1 MTNLT
6 KYFFNR
12 CFELLNNKSLDTYR
26 VSLHNPYTIIKEL
39 ENGIESFN
47 KRKIKH
53 FDPTITSIGEEAKLL
68 FDLPYIE
75 EILVFKTFAKKQI
88 DEILSE
94 KCIKSKGEF
103 NRTLSLV
110 CKAILSENIYFTKRL
125 FERICE
131 LLVENDMKNYYK
143 IDKYASWLITQQL
156 YRGYSRKFVSNR
168 FRKSHSQLNN
178 NEKTEK
184 IFERLAIEYS
194 RDKETYKAIFKLKS
208 ESIENIKF
216 ASQSILQLT
225 ELPAFLT
232 EARYV
237 NAKFKE
243 LYENEI
249 YVEITVDS
257 LDFWSALKLSH
268 RIISETIEINI
279 LHKTENTIVLEN
291 QAIVYSNEFKTFRI
305 ETLEDLL
312 DGHYDYNENEFN
324 RFIENYKN
332 IKSSV
337 AKEKLRSAIRFYK
350 LGNDSLEIEH
360 KILNY
365 WIGFEQLFSAID
377 SNDDSIKRMKTFYVT
392 LSCCCYL
399 QRRVN
404 YIITLADRKKYT
416 NQGIKIETKD
426 LKDGLIELLK
436 YEEEDPLLEKRLKK
450 YINDFNTNH
459 SIYENLK
466 LHRKRLE
473 LHLSRIYKIRNEL
486 VHEGRTSV
494 DLSLVASH
502 LRHYLLFSIE
512 QITNEINEN
521 PLLDHLDDVFIYF
534 ENLYNQIIKAKT
546 IEEIFIIKEFKG
558 YME

>member
-1 MTNLT
+1 MTDLT

-12 CFELLNNKSLDTYR
+12 CFELLNNKAFDTYR

-39 ENGIESFN
+39 EKGVESFN

-53 FDPTITSIGEEAKLL
+53 FDPTITSIGEEVRLL
-68 FDLPYIE
+68 LDLPYIE
-75 EILVFKTFAKKQI
+75 EILIFKTFSKKQI
-88 DEILSE
+88 DDILTE
-94 KCIKSKGEF
+94 KCIKAKGEY
-103 NRTLSLV
+103 NRTLELM
-110 CKAILSENIYFTKRL
+110 CKAIIFENSNFTKRL

-131 LLVENDMKNYYK
+131 LLLEDNIDNSYK
-143 IDKYASWLITQQL
+143 VDKYTSWLLTQQL
-156 YRGYSRKFVSNR
+156 FRGYSRKFLSNR
-168 FRKSHSQLNN
+168 FRKSHSQLNKGETI
-178 NEKTEK
+178 EKVFEK
-184 IFERLAIEYS
+184 LILEYS
-194 RDKETYKAIFKLKS
+194 REKEVYKAIFKLKS
-208 ESIENIKF
+208 ESIANIKF
-216 ASQSILQLT
+216 ASQAISQLE
-225 ELPAFLT
+225 ELPAFLL
-232 EARYV
+232 EAQRI

-243 LYENEI
+243 LDENEI
-249 YVEITVDS
+249 YVEIIVDS

-291 QAIVYSNEFKTFRI
+291 QAIVYSDEFKTFRI

-312 DGHYDYNENEFN
+312 DGHYEYNESEFN

-365 WIGFEQLFSAID
+365 WIGFEQLFSAVD
-377 SNDDSIKRMKTFYVT
+377 SNEDSIKRIKTFYVT
-392 LSCCCYL
+392 LSCCYYL
-399 QRRVN
+399 QRRIN
-404 YIITLADRKKYT
+404 YILILAERKKYT
-416 NQGIKIETKD
+416 INGAKIELKD
-426 LKDGLIELLK
+426 LKGGLIESLNF
-436 YEEEDPLLEKRLKK
+436 EERDPLLEKRLMK
-450 YINDFNTNH
+450 YINDFNVNH
-459 SIYENLK
+459 SMFENIK
-466 LHRKRLE
+466 IHKKRLE

-486 VHEGRTSV
+486 VHEGRTHV
-494 DLSLVASH
+494 DLNLVASH

-521 PLLDHLDDVFIYF
+521 PLLDHLDDVFVFY
-534 ENLYNQIIKAKT
+534 ENLYNQIIKANN
-546 IEEIFIIKEFKG
+546 IEDIFVIKEFKG

>member
-12 CFELLNNKSLDTYR
+12 CFELLNNKAFDTYR

-39 ENGIESFN
+39 EKGVESFN

-68 FDLPYIE
+68 LDLPYID

-88 DEILSE
+88 DEILTE

-103 NRTLSLV
+103 NRTLTLM
-110 CKAILSENIYFTKRL
+110 CKAILSENRDFTKKL

-131 LLVENDMKNYYK
+131 LLIEDDIKNYHK

-178 NEKTEK
+178 NEKIEK
-184 IFERLAIEYS
+184 IFERLAVEYS

-216 ASQSILQLT
+216 ASQSIAQLV
-225 ELPAFLT
+225 ELPAFLV
-232 EARYV
+232 EAQYV

-279 LHKTENTIVLEN
+279 LHKTENTIILEN

-337 AKEKLRSAIRFYK
+337 AKEKLRAAIRFYK

-365 WIGFEQLFSAID
+365 WIGFEQLFSAVD
-377 SNDDSIKRMKTFYVT
+377 SNEDSIKRMKTFYVT

-404 YIITLADRKKYT
+404 YIITLTDRKKYT

-426 LKDGLIELLK
+426 LKEGLIELLK
-436 YEEEDPLLEKRLKK
+436 FEEEDPLLEKRLKK

-459 SIYENLK
+459 LIYENIK

-521 PLLDHLDDVFIYF
+521 PLLDHLDDVFIYY

-546 IEEIFIIKEFKG
+546 IEEIFVIKEFKG